1 MSIHVNTIYVQYILV
16 GGLPTPLKTMSQSVG
31 KDDIPYIY
39 ESNNTENIGFD
50 KKNKKQ
56 QKKQNQSKQKKT
68 N

>member
-50 KKNKKQ
+50 KKNKKTNKTKPEQ
-56 QKKQNQSKQKKT
+56 TKKT